1 MLAPSATP
9 TPNPPQPQPHLNP
22 NPTSTPTPTQ
32 PQPQPHLN
40 PNPNPPHINQQECFP
55 YISRRLLSD
64 DDPRV
69 RQALR
74 DVLYGGKQRLDVERW
89 VG

>member
-1 MLAPSATP
+1 MRPGPAKALKLENA
-9 TPNPPQPQPHLNP
+9 L
-22 NPTSTPTPTQ
+22 
-32 PQPQPHLN
+32 LL
-40 PNPNPPHINQQECFP
+40 QECFP

-69 RQALR
+69 RRALR

-89 VG
+89 AFFTAV